1 MNALFDA
8 PMNLYAAQL
17 NAAKRVVD
25 ACVAGTERLDRI
37 VLEAA
42 KDVLHTEIENAKAV
56 AQCRTPQ
63 EFWSLAQTH
72 GRSSYERIVAR
83 NTDMLREFAEFG
95 THAFNAAQ
103 GIAAQAQAEGTAAM
117 RATGAIEPTKVAEPF
132 AQMMEL
138 WQASSRRMFAAMQPP
153 APPAGKPASSGK
165 SRAS

>member
-1 MNALFDA
+1 MNALLEA

-17 NAAKRVVD
+17 NAARRFVD

-37 VLEAA
+37 FLEAA

-63 EFWSLAQTH
+63 DFWSLAQTH
-72 GRSSYERIVAR
+72 GQPNYERIVAR

-103 GIAAQAQAEGTAAM
+103 GIAAQAQTEGTAAM
-117 RATGAIEPTKVAEPF
+117 TAAGAVERRKVADPF
-132 AQMMEL
+132 AQMMDF
-138 WQASSRRMFAAMQPP
+138 WQSSSSRMLEAMQPP
-153 APPAGKPASSGK
+153 ARPAPKPASGGK